1 MTASSNRTLRRC
13 FPWRWLWRNRKVI
26 ILCFLCFS
34 GVIHPV
40 IACMYVCM
48 VGMKTFTD
56 HRGGLNS
63 SSLRKST
70 LGFDPLANGSNS
82 PGVGRFN
89 NFEDCRFFFLKQI
102 FRMHAFFFLFQRG
115 VSCGRVRRHRW
126 SERFRIAH
134 TRFIHLYCAQYVYLY
149 CMCVYCIVC
158 LCIRRS
164 VFHWPWS
171 SHHCGGQLQPHRS
184 AQYYHPREQ
193 PHHYQ

>member
-1 MTASSNRTLRRC
+1 MMVAMQVCAAATVCHLTYRCVKWMNGWMNEWFWKCLADDGQQQQDSAEVFPLKMALTKPKSDNSLLSFFFWGNSSGNCVYVL
-13 FPWRWLWRNRKVI
+13 
-26 ILCFLCFS
+26 
-34 GVIHPV
+34 
-40 IACMYVCM
+40 YVCM

-89 NFEDCRFFFLKQI
+89 NFEDCRYFFFKQI

-134 TRFIHLYCAQYVYLY
+134 TRFMHSFMRI
-149 CMCVYCIVC
+149 
-158 LCIRRS
+158 
-164 VFHWPWS
+164 
-171 SHHCGGQLQPHRS
+171 
-184 AQYYHPREQ
+184 
-193 PHHYQ
+193 